1 LLLALADD
9 GYWRG
14 MKRYSMQTVPMEW
27 AAMSLASML
36 ALGDEACRQRH
47 GCLLLLEKWRW
58 VKVRSSWM
66 RIWKRKGVDL
76 GARQR
81 SCGALDVLEKASGH
95 ATELSASKLALLLHL
110 GLARVYGVE
119 SEGDG
124 VEHEELIDDGGG
136 SVDEPL
142 DDVAALVEVVL

>member
-1 LLLALADD
+1 
-9 GYWRG
+9 
-14 MKRYSMQTVPMEW
+14 
-27 AAMSLASML
+27 
-36 ALGDEACRQRH
+36 
-47 GCLLLLEKWRW
+47 
-58 VKVRSSWM
+58 
-66 RIWKRKGVDL
+66 
-76 GARQR
+76 
-81 SCGALDVLEKASGH
+81 VLEKASGH

-136 SVDEPL
+136 IIDEPL